1 MKIRSKIDVITN
13 SSTEVFILKTE
24 DLRKAKEEIYNDKTK
39 YFLDQF
45 IDIGSIED
53 FKKLYVEHWG
63 YYIFDD
69 LPVWLLR
76 EYKIAPQTRKVLSMF
91 GHTPEEIKSFE
102 DRENDKRK
110 KLIEETKAF
119 DNIIGYSTAEFYDH
133 DFWGSGNE
141 LVEWLKKNG
150 IKDYRYERP

>member
-24 DLRKAKEEIYNDKTK
+24 DLKEAKKEIYNKDTK

-45 IDIGSIED
+45 IDIGSLED
-53 FKKLYVEHWG
+53 LKNLYNKYHG

-69 LPVWLLR
+69 LPVWMLR
-76 EYKIAPQTRKVLSMF
+76 EYKIAPQTRKILSMF

-102 DRENDKRK
+102 DRENNKRK
-110 KLIEETKAF
+110 KLIEETKTF
-119 DNIIGYSTAEFYDH
+119 NKVIGYSTAEFYDH
-133 DFWGSGNE
+133 DFWGPDNE
-141 LVEWLKKNG
+141 LVGWLKKNG
-150 IKDYRYERP
+150 IQDYRYEI

>member
-24 DLRKAKEEIYNDKTK
+24 DLGEAKKEIYNDKTK

-45 IDIGSIED
+45 VDIGSIED
-53 FKKLYVEHWG
+53 LKTVYQRNPN

-76 EYKIAPQTRKVLSMF
+76 KYEIAPQTKKILSMF
-91 GHTPEEIKSFE
+91 GHTEEEIKSFE

-110 KLIEETKAF
+110 KLIDETKAF
-119 DNIIGYSTAEFYDH
+119 NSIIGYSTAEFYDH

-141 LVEWLKKNG
+141 LIGWLKKNG
-150 IKDYRYERP
+150 IQDYRYEI

>member
-13 SSTEVFILKTE
+13 SSTEVFILRTE
-24 DLRKAKEEIYNDKTK
+24 DLKKAKEEIYNDKTK

-53 FKKLYVEHWG
+53 LKNLYVEHFG
-63 YYIFDD
+63 YQVFDD
-69 LPVWLLR
+69 LPVWLLC
-76 EYKIAPQTRKVLSMF
+76 EYKIAPQTKRVLSMF

-102 DRENDKRK
+102 DRENNKRK

-119 DNIIGYSTAEFYDH
+119 NSVIGYSTAEFYDH
-133 DFWGSGNE
+133 DFWGSENE
-141 LVEWLKKNG
+141 LVKWLKKNG
-150 IKDYRYERP
+150 VQDYRYEI

>member
-24 DLRKAKEEIYNDKTK
+24 DLKKAKEEIYNDKTK

-45 IDIGSIED
+45 VDIGSIED
-53 FKKLYVEHWG
+53 LKNLYTEHHH

-69 LPVWLLR
+69 LPVWLLC
-76 EYKIAPQTRKVLSMF
+76 EYKIAPQTKKVLSMF

-110 KLIEETKAF
+110 KLIDETKAF
-119 DNIIGYSTAEFYDH
+119 NSVIGYSTTEFYDH

-141 LVEWLKKNG
+141 LVKWLKKNG
-150 IKDYRYERP
+150 IQDYKYEI

>member
-1 MKIRSKIDVITN
+1 MKIRSRVDVITN

-24 DLRKAKEEIYNDKTK
+24 DLKKAKKEIYNDKTK

-45 IDIGSIED
+45 IDIGSIKD
-53 FKKLYVEHWG
+53 LKNLYVEHFG
-63 YYIFDD
+63 YQIFDD

-76 EYKIAPQTRKVLSMF
+76 EYKIAPQTKRVLSMF

-119 DNIIGYSTAEFYDH
+119 NSVIGYSTAEFYDH
-133 DFWGSGNE
+133 NFWGSGNE
-141 LVEWLKKNG
+141 LVKWLKENG
-150 IKDYRYERP
+150 IQDYRYEI

>member
-24 DLRKAKEEIYNDKTK
+24 DLKEAKKEIYNDKTK

-53 FKKLYVEHWG
+53 LKKFYVEHFG

-69 LPVWLLR
+69 LPIWLLR

-102 DRENDKRK
+102 DRENNKRE

-119 DNIIGYSTAEFYDH
+119 NSVIGYSTAEFYDH
-133 DFWGSGNE
+133 DFWGPDNE
-141 LVEWLKKNG
+141 LVKWLKKNG
-150 IKDYRYERP
+150 IQDYRYEI